1 MSIQTAR
8 QSRWRRLQ
16 GKRKRQLCSLPA
28 RRACV
33 GLRDVVLQSVDMPV
47 QRPGAVQA
55 HVSCFDRVKMGALMG
70 FAIGMASGAIFG
82 TATAFR

>member
-1 MSIQTAR
+1 
-8 QSRWRRLQ
+8 
-16 GKRKRQLCSLPA
+16 
-28 RRACV
+28 
-33 GLRDVVLQSVDMPV
+33 MPV

-82 TATAFR
+82 TATAFRYGLRGRELLSNTAKIMLQGGGTFSVFLAIGSALLSVQQYDVS